1 MSGPAVRSQLL
12 TLHQDRR
19 AARLGRDLLD
29 NKREA
34 ILREWLK
41 RVRRRNE
48 LRAAVRRMLSD
59 AAVILRQARIE
70 IGAARIDGAL
80 LAQPVTASIEVR
92 EGSLVGVRMP
102 RLQPRLEAF
111 GPHYGPAATA
121 ASLDV
126 AGAQYAALL
135 PELIRLAE
143 EEEGAR
149 NLQAGLVKTVRRL
162 KALEQVV
169 IPRLEREVRGV
180 AAALEEEERDEAVR
194 RKRWLDRRTASASP
208 DGRPRPHQT

>member
-1 MSGPAVRSQLL
+1 MSGPAVRSRLL

-34 ILREWLK
+34 ILRELLK

-59 AAVILRQARIE
+59 AAGILRQARIE

-92 EGSLVGVRMP
+92 EGSLAGVRMP

-126 AGAQYAALL
+126 AGARYAALL

-143 EEEGAR
+143 EEEAVR
-149 NLQAGLVKTVRRL
+149 NLQVGLVKTVRRL

-194 RKRWLDRRTASASP
+194 RKRWLDRRTASRFA
-208 DGRPRPHQT
+208 

>member
-1 MSGPAVRSQLL
+1 MSGPAVRSRLL

-34 ILREWLK
+34 ILRELLK
-41 RVRRRNE
+41 RVRRRDE
-48 LRAAVRRMLSD
+48 LRVAVRRMLRE
-59 AAVILRQARIE
+59 AAGSLREARIE
-70 IGAARIDGAL
+70 LGAGRMDSAL
-80 LAQPVTASIEVR
+80 LAQPITASVDVR

-102 RLQPRLEAF
+102 RLHPRLESF
-111 GPHYGPAATA
+111 SPHYGPAATA

-126 AGAQYAALL
+126 AGARYAALL

-143 EEEGAR
+143 EEEAAR

-169 IPRLEREVRGV
+169 IPRLEREVHHV
-180 AAALEEEERDEAVR
+180 AAALEEEERDDAVR
-194 RKRWLDRRTASASP
+194 RKRWLDSRSP
-208 DGRPRPHQT
+208 QT